1 MKILKIWAE
10 NVRGIENRVEIEIAP
25 SGLTLIHG
33 RNETGK
39 TTISEV
45 LHFIFK
51 YPSSTR
57 DASVKALQ
65 PKGKDVSVIMGAEI
79 EINAETYRI
88 EKKYVKNP
96 SVEVSMLAPRKQ
108 QFNATDSN
116 KIIERIFN
124 EDLDPVLWAMLQVGQ
139 GQGVES
145 VKSGFSRP
153 ERNTLRKAL
162 ESAVAV
168 SDSGDDTTFLKKIK
182 DEFEMWFTPTGAP
195 KDAQGSKGKELKESD
210 KQIKDWEIE
219 LHNLD
224 IQITNAAHTKN
235 AMESHQKSEQELGK
249 MRDAQILAIEIKGL
263 EALKSERLEISQA
276 ITDLVDENP
285 ALAAFKADLYQ
296 EVAAGQRFELA
307 YQSLASL
314 KITALT
320 DFDLSVN
327 GAKQSLLA
335 SSEHIQKLESPLVI
349 QFGDLAKLDYSNSS
363 GKAGIETSYK
373 KFIEDLAQLGF
384 ETFAEAEA
392 ANELFK
398 TYRGHIKKLDELA
411 ASNSLEDIQ
420 SSLTRALGRKSEF
433 GEEYP
438 DLVASPPVSEQQ
450 VRDASRQVGM
460 QEGEWKQISKS
471 GWHEKSANLGNRIL
485 DEQRN
490 FEILKGQSSAIKLL
504 KEVVERHKSAA
515 EADYSV
521 HFSEA
526 INALA
531 KEFFGAEVEIQ
542 ISEAFEIEGRYLD
555 GATLPIEQL
564 STGAQEQVSVLLRL
578 ALSRIVQAGQ
588 SVPIFFD
595 DELGHTDPQRIKAMS
610 EVFNKF
616 GNEQQFILLTC
627 YPEKFKDFVSEKD
640 IDFEKERIA

>member
-25 SGLTLIHG
+25 TGLTLIHG
-33 RNETGK
+33 RNEIGK

-79 EINAETYRI
+79 EINEETYWI

-145 VKSGFSRP
+145 VRNGFSRP

-210 KQIKDWEIE
+210 KQIKDWEKE
-219 LHNLD
+219 LLD
-224 IQITNAAHTKN
+224 LDVQIAKAAHTKN

-249 MRDAQILAIEIKGL
+249 MRDAQILAVEIKGL
-263 EALKSERLEISQA
+263 EVLKSDRLQVSQG
-276 ITDLVDENP
+276 ITDLVGENP
-285 ALAAFKADLYQ
+285 NLDTFNSALYQ
-296 EVAAGQRFELA
+296 EVAAGQRFEFA
-307 YQSLASL
+307 YESLASL
-314 KITALT
+314 TITALK

-327 GAKQSLLA
+327 GAKQSLPA

-363 GKAGIETSYK
+363 GKVGIEASYK
-373 KFIEDLAQLGF
+373 KYVEDLAKLGF
-384 ETFAEAEA
+384 ETFGEAEA

-398 TYRGHIKKLDELA
+398 TYQALVKKFEELT
-411 ASNSLEDIQ
+411 ASKSLEDIQ
-420 SSLTRALGRKSEF
+420 SSLAQALVKKSGF
-433 GEEYP
+433 GDEYP
-438 DLVASPPVSEQQ
+438 DLVAGPPISEQQ
-450 VRDASRQVGM
+450 VRDASRQVGR
-460 QEGEWKQISKS
+460 QEGEWEQISKF
-471 GWHEKSANLGNRIL
+471 GWHEKSANFGNKIS
-485 DEQRN
+485 DERRN
-490 FEILKGQSSAIKLL
+490 LEILRGQSSAIKLL
-504 KEVVERHKSAA
+504 KEVVEKHKSAA

-531 KEFFGAEVEIQ
+531 KEFFGDEVEIQ

-627 YPEKFKDFVSEKD
+627 YPEKFKDFVSVKD